1 MVDRRYIQEAQCAA
15 LVPDWRRV
23 GRRVS
28 RMRPNGLSLI
38 LGGET
43 AEDAQI
49 SRGHEGCEE
58 STGQLGGCQGSV
70 VKSETK
76 QRFASCLFRM

>member
-1 MVDRRYIQEAQCAA
+1 M
-15 LVPDWRRV
+15 
-23 GRRVS
+23 
-28 RMRPNGLSLI
+28 
-38 LGGET
+38 
-43 AEDAQI
+43 AEDAEI

-76 QRFASCLFRM
+76 QRFASCLFRMRRCRKMASFPRKMCVEERLC